1 VLTQP
6 ATTQPAVEAP
16 TQTRSPVSVVVPTRD
31 RPELL
36 DGCLATVTAALGA
49 DDELIVVDSA
59 ARDPAVR
66 DVAERHCVTYVRC
79 DVPGASIARNT
90 GWRHA
95 RHDLVAYVDDDAR
108 VAPDWADAI
117 AARFFEDP
125 GLAFLTGRIDVPDD
139 EQADRPVAVITD
151 AQAQE
156 LDVRTRGALG
166 QSANMAIRR
175 SVLEQ
180 VGGFDEAMGPGSP
193 RGAIAEDVDLYDRIL
208 CAGLRGRYDPS
219 VQAWHRQ
226 WRDRR
231 TLLRLDWHYGLGAG
245 FRVAKLLR
253 IDRRRAWTVARNVVW
268 DWSLKGVVPALL
280 QGYEYGAAYRLVR
293 VAGAVVGLAVA
304 LTLPVRDGHY
314 VDRRMTWAPAR

>member
-1 VLTQP
+1 
-6 ATTQPAVEAP
+6 
-16 TQTRSPVSVVVPTRD
+16 
-31 RPELL
+31 
-36 DGCLATVTAALGA
+36 
-49 DDELIVVDSA
+49 
-59 ARDPAVR
+59 
-66 DVAERHCVTYVRC
+66 
-79 DVPGASIARNT
+79 
-90 GWRHA
+90 
-95 RHDLVAYVDDDAR
+95 
-108 VAPDWADAI
+108 
-117 AARFFEDP
+117 
-125 GLAFLTGRIDVPDD
+125 
-139 EQADRPVAVITD
+139 
-151 AQAQE
+151 
-156 LDVRTRGALG
+156 
-166 QSANMAIRR
+166 MAIRR